1 MLHYN
6 IIYNRGKKYFFRG
19 LAKFSFIVLIY
30 KLQQPTTKVNT
41 MQDFYIKVTDNNAV
55 IISTNDEHISMG
67 VHIRGGNV
75 RIDLTA
81 EQAHELVEAI
91 TKTLNLEKTA

>member
-1 MLHYN
+1 
-6 IIYNRGKKYFFRG
+6 
-19 LAKFSFIVLIY
+19 
-30 KLQQPTTKVNT
+30 
-41 MQDFYIKVTDNNAV
+41 VTDNNAV

>member
-6 IIYNRGKKYFFRG
+6 IIYNRAKKYFFKG
-19 LAKFSFIVLIY
+19 LATLCFIVLTY

-41 MQDFYIKVTDNNAV
+41 MEDFYISVTDGNAV
-55 IISTNDEHISMG
+55 IISSNDEHLSMG
-67 VHIRGGNV
+67 VHIRGGSV

-81 EQAHELVEAI
+81 AQAHELVEAI
-91 TKTLNLEKTA
+91 LKTLNLEKTA